1 MTVNHDLWYLGALLL
16 ATGATT
22 ILLRAFP
29 FICFGGGRREQP
41 RFIRELGRLI
51 SPAAIAMLI
60 VYCYSACFDGHTLAE
75 KRYGAAEILAGLCV
89 VLLQRKWANPL
100 LSIAAGTAV
109 YMLIVQRCGG

>member
-16 ATGATT
+16 ATGLTT

-60 VYCYSACFDGHTLAE
+60 VYCYSSCFDGHTLAE

-89 VLLQRKWANPL
+89 VLLQRQWANPL

>member
-16 ATGATT
+16 ATGLTT

-60 VYCYSACFDGHTLAE
+60 VYLPFIMDMLMYTKE
-75 KRYGAAEILAGLCV
+75 GAILGPV
-89 VLLQRKWANPL
+89 RRL
-100 LSIAAGTAV
+100 LSG
-109 YMLIVQRCGG
+109 